1 MDKWT
6 EERDAVIQWLK
17 KMLLLNI
24 LLVPIMLFMPVV
36 CVPLLRSPEG
46 ATAWFFVAPLS
57 AGFYVLV
64 YSQWSSAM
72 VWQRAGRLKQWRTDH
87 GGFFRTVPRACGWL
101 FGAIFFSYVA
111 EAGFLLAFR
120 RVFLLPLATRVTTAQ
135 DEGLRRHP
143 DENHAAYPLKHGFVL
158 LTCDRDYLDESRF
171 PLVHCPAI
179 VVFNFGSGSLHE
191 IRQSF
196 ACLTTMLGIPQFYDK
211 WVKIDA
217 KPDCW
222 TEYARYLNGT
232 TSRTRYRVH
241 RSQLQE

>member
-1 MDKWT
+1 MTWMNVSD
-6 EERDAVIQWLK
+6 
-17 KMLLLNI
+17 
-24 LLVPIMLFMPVV
+24 LV
-36 CVPLLRSPEG
+36 
-46 ATAWFFVAPLS
+46 
-57 AGFYVLV
+57 
-64 YSQWSSAM
+64 
-72 VWQRAGRLKQWRTDH
+72 RANPPTRKEIAQGM
-87 GGFFRTVPRACGWL
+87 
-101 FGAIFFSYVA
+101 
-111 EAGFLLAFR
+111 EFR
-120 RVFLLPLATRVTTAQ
+120 RRNAKVSFYADENFPSKATQILKTLRARVTTAR

-143 DENHAAYPLKHGFVL
+143 DENHAAYALKHGFVL

-222 TEYARYLNGT
+222 TQYARYLNGT
-232 TSRTRYRVH
+232 TSRARYRVH
-241 RSQLQE
+241 RGQLQEWVEDSPTGSPSA